1 MDAIRTTI
9 RKLLADQTGATAI
22 EYGLIASLIVVAL
35 IGGLGSLGG
44 GADGM
49 WTRISQDVQDAM

>member
-9 RKLLADQTGATAI
+9 RKLFADQTGATAI

-35 IGGLGSLGG
+35 IGGLASLGG

-49 WTRISQDVQDAM
+49 WTRVSQDVQDAM